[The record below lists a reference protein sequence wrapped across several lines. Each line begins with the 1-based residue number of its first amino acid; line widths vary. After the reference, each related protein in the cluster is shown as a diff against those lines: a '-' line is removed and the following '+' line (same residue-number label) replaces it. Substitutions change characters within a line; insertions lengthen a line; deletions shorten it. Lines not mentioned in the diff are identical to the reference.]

1 MKWKEITIYT
11 TEEGTEIILARL
23 DMLGITQVNIVQGDE
38 EIDALLH
45 SCEKYWDYADEAA
58 MGKQPSVQ
66 AYVSDVPEN
75 AAVEQAVRNSIAE
88 LDSMRSEIG
97 IDMGS
102 LKIEVRSVDEEDWAN
117 NWKAYFKPMPVG
129 EKLLVCPSW
138 EKIPDGNTRAVLK
151 IDPGMAFGTGTHHTT
166 RMCLELLE
174 KNIKNGDLVADLGCG
189 SGILSIAAS
198 LMGAKETY
206 AIDIDPVAARVAAEN
221 AELNGIDMSGYFIRI
236 GDILSDEKFRDDI
249 SGRQYDIVLANIVAN
264 VIIAFAP
271 VIPQLMKPDGKLIAS
286 GIIADRLD
294 EVLDE
299 FRTRLRPD
307 SIDVFENM
315 ALIATVGHGMSF
327 RPGVSA
333 KLFTALAEA
342 GVNIRMIDQG
352 SSEMNIIV
360 GVENKDFETAIRAI
374 YQSFVEV

>member
-45 SCEKYWDYADEAA
+45 SCEKYWDYADETA

-75 AAVEQAVRNSIAE
+75 AAVEQAVRNSIEE

-138 EKIPDGNTRAVLK
+138 EKIPEGNTRAVLK

-249 SGRQYDIVLANIVAN
+249 SGRRYDIVLANIVAN

-294 EVLDE
+294 EVLD
-299 FRTRLRPD
+299 
-307 SIDVFENM
+307 
-315 ALIATVGHGMSF
+315 ALKANGLEAVEICSGEDWRAVLA
-327 RPGVSA
+327 A
-333 KLFTALAEA
+333 K
-342 GVNIRMIDQG
+342 I
-352 SSEMNIIV
+352 S
-360 GVENKDFETAIRAI
+360 
-374 YQSFVEV
+374 

>member
-45 SCEKYWDYADEAA
+45 SCEKYWDYADETA

-138 EKIPDGNTRAVLK
+138 EKIPEGNTRAVLK

-236 GDILSDEKFRDDI
+236 GDILSDEEFRDDI
-249 SGRQYDIVLANIVAN
+249 SGRRYDIVLANIVAN

-294 EVLDE
+294 EVLD
-299 FRTRLRPD
+299 
-307 SIDVFENM
+307 
-315 ALIATVGHGMSF
+315 ALKANGLEAVEICSGEDWRAVLA
-327 RPGVSA
+327 A
-333 KLFTALAEA
+333 K
-342 GVNIRMIDQG
+342 I
-352 SSEMNIIV
+352 S
-360 GVENKDFETAIRAI
+360 
-374 YQSFVEV
+374 

>member
-151 IDPGMAFGTGTHHTT
+151 LTPEWLSERELTTQRACALNCLKKTLRTGIS
-166 RMCLELLE
+166 LQ
-174 KNIKNGDLVADLGCG
+174 I
-189 SGILSIAAS
+189 SAA
-198 LMGAKETY
+198 
-206 AIDIDPVAARVAAEN
+206 AAE
-221 AELNGIDMSGYFIRI
+221 
-236 GDILSDEKFRDDI
+236 
-249 SGRQYDIVLANIVAN
+249 
-264 VIIAFAP
+264 
-271 VIPQLMKPDGKLIAS
+271 
-286 GIIADRLD
+286 
-294 EVLDE
+294 
-299 FRTRLRPD
+299 
-307 SIDVFENM
+307 
-315 ALIATVGHGMSF
+315 SF
-327 RPGVSA
+327 RLP
-333 KLFTALAEA
+333 LH
-342 GVNIRMIDQG
+342 
-352 SSEMNIIV
+352 
-360 GVENKDFETAIRAI
+360 
-374 YQSFVEV
+374 

>member
-45 SCEKYWDYADEAA
+45 SCEKYWDYADETA

-138 EKIPDGNTRAVLK
+138 EKIPEGNTRAVLK

-249 SGRQYDIVLANIVAN
+249 SGRRYDIVLANIVAN

-271 VIPQLMKPDGKLIAS
+271 VIPQLMKPGGKLIAS

-294 EVLDE
+294 EVLD
-299 FRTRLRPD
+299 
-307 SIDVFENM
+307 
-315 ALIATVGHGMSF
+315 ALKANGLEAVEICSGEDWRAVLA
-327 RPGVSA
+327 A
-333 KLFTALAEA
+333 K
-342 GVNIRMIDQG
+342 I
-352 SSEMNIIV
+352 S
-360 GVENKDFETAIRAI
+360 
-374 YQSFVEV
+374 

>member
-45 SCEKYWDYADEAA
+45 SCEKYWDYADEAV

-249 SGRQYDIVLANIVAN
+249 SGRRYDIVLANIVAN

-294 EVLDE
+294 EVLD
-299 FRTRLRPD
+299 
-307 SIDVFENM
+307 
-315 ALIATVGHGMSF
+315 ALKANGLEAVEICSGEDWRAVLA
-327 RPGVSA
+327 A
-333 KLFTALAEA
+333 K
-342 GVNIRMIDQG
+342 I
-352 SSEMNIIV
+352 S
-360 GVENKDFETAIRAI
+360 
-374 YQSFVEV
+374 

>member
-45 SCEKYWDYADEAA
+45 SCEKYWDYADETA

-138 EKIPDGNTRAVLK
+138 EKIPEGNTRAVLK

-249 SGRQYDIVLANIVAN
+249 SGRRYDIVLANIVAN

-294 EVLDE
+294 EVLD
-299 FRTRLRPD
+299 
-307 SIDVFENM
+307 
-315 ALIATVGHGMSF
+315 ALKANGLEAVEICSGEDWRAVLA
-327 RPGVSA
+327 A
-333 KLFTALAEA
+333 K
-342 GVNIRMIDQG
+342 I
-352 SSEMNIIV
+352 S
-360 GVENKDFETAIRAI
+360 
-374 YQSFVEV
+374 

>member
-38 EIDALLH
+38 EMDALLH
-45 SCEKYWDYADEAA
+45 SCEQYWDYADEAA

-294 EVLDE
+294 EVLD
-299 FRTRLRPD
+299 
-307 SIDVFENM
+307 
-315 ALIATVGHGMSF
+315 ALKANGLEAVEICSGEDWRAVLA
-327 RPGVSA
+327 A
-333 KLFTALAEA
+333 K
-342 GVNIRMIDQG
+342 I
-352 SSEMNIIV
+352 S
-360 GVENKDFETAIRAI
+360 
-374 YQSFVEV
+374 

>member
-45 SCEKYWDYADEAA
+45 SCEKYWDYAGEAA

-138 EKIPDGNTRAVLK
+138 EKIPEGNTRAVLK

-249 SGRQYDIVLANIVAN
+249 SGRRYDIVLANIVAN

-294 EVLDE
+294 EVLD
-299 FRTRLRPD
+299 
-307 SIDVFENM
+307 
-315 ALIATVGHGMSF
+315 ALKANGLEAVEICSGEDWRAVLA
-327 RPGVSA
+327 A
-333 KLFTALAEA
+333 K
-342 GVNIRMIDQG
+342 I
-352 SSEMNIIV
+352 S
-360 GVENKDFETAIRAI
+360 
-374 YQSFVEV
+374 

>member
-58 MGKQPSVQ
+58 MEKQPSVQ

-271 VIPQLMKPDGKLIAS
+271 VIPQLMKPGGKLIAS

-294 EVLDE
+294 EVLD
-299 FRTRLRPD
+299 
-307 SIDVFENM
+307 
-315 ALIATVGHGMSF
+315 ALKANGLEAVEICSGEDWRAVLA
-327 RPGVSA
+327 A
-333 KLFTALAEA
+333 K
-342 GVNIRMIDQG
+342 IP
-352 SSEMNIIV
+352 
-360 GVENKDFETAIRAI
+360 
-374 YQSFVEV
+374 

>member
-45 SCEKYWDYADEAA
+45 SCEKYWDYADEVA

-138 EKIPDGNTRAVLK
+138 EKIPEGNTRAVLK

-294 EVLDE
+294 EVLD
-299 FRTRLRPD
+299 
-307 SIDVFENM
+307 
-315 ALIATVGHGMSF
+315 ALKANGLEAVEICSGEDWRAVLA
-327 RPGVSA
+327 A
-333 KLFTALAEA
+333 K
-342 GVNIRMIDQG
+342 I
-352 SSEMNIIV
+352 S
-360 GVENKDFETAIRAI
+360 
-374 YQSFVEV
+374 

>member
-1 MKWKEITIYT
+1 MFVKEITIYT

-45 SCEKYWDYADEAA
+45 SCEKYWDYADETA

-138 EKIPDGNTRAVLK
+138 EKIPEGNTRAVLK

-249 SGRQYDIVLANIVAN
+249 SGRRYDIVLANIVAN

-271 VIPQLMKPDGKLIAS
+271 VIPQLMKPGGKLIAS

-294 EVLDE
+294 EVLD
-299 FRTRLRPD
+299 
-307 SIDVFENM
+307 
-315 ALIATVGHGMSF
+315 ALKANGLEAVEICSGEGWRAVLA
-327 RPGVSA
+327 A
-333 KLFTALAEA
+333 K
-342 GVNIRMIDQG
+342 I
-352 SSEMNIIV
+352 S
-360 GVENKDFETAIRAI
+360 
-374 YQSFVEV
+374 

>member
-58 MGKQPSVQ
+58 MGNQPSVQ

-294 EVLDE
+294 EVLD
-299 FRTRLRPD
+299 
-307 SIDVFENM
+307 
-315 ALIATVGHGMSF
+315 ALKANGLEAVEICSGEDWRAVLA
-327 RPGVSA
+327 A
-333 KLFTALAEA
+333 K
-342 GVNIRMIDQG
+342 I
-352 SSEMNIIV
+352 S
-360 GVENKDFETAIRAI
+360 
-374 YQSFVEV
+374 

>member
-45 SCEKYWDYADEAA
+45 SCEKYWDYADEA
-58 MGKQPSVQ
+58 VQ

-88 LDSMRSEIG
+88 LGSMRSEIG

-174 KNIKNGDLVADLGCG
+174 ENIKNGDLVADLGCG

-294 EVLDE
+294 EVLD
-299 FRTRLRPD
+299 
-307 SIDVFENM
+307 
-315 ALIATVGHGMSF
+315 ALKANGLEAVEICSGEDWRAVLA
-327 RPGVSA
+327 A
-333 KLFTALAEA
+333 K
-342 GVNIRMIDQG
+342 I
-352 SSEMNIIV
+352 S
-360 GVENKDFETAIRAI
+360 
-374 YQSFVEV
+374 

>member
-58 MGKQPSVQ
+58 MEKQPSVQ

-138 EKIPDGNTRAVLK
+138 EKIPEGNTRAVLK

-294 EVLDE
+294 EVLD
-299 FRTRLRPD
+299 
-307 SIDVFENM
+307 
-315 ALIATVGHGMSF
+315 ALKANGLEAVEICSGEDWRAVLA
-327 RPGVSA
+327 A
-333 KLFTALAEA
+333 K
-342 GVNIRMIDQG
+342 I
-352 SSEMNIIV
+352 S
-360 GVENKDFETAIRAI
+360 
-374 YQSFVEV
+374 

>member
-249 SGRQYDIVLANIVAN
+249 SGRQYDIVLANIVAD
-264 VIIAFAP
+264 VIIMFCKT
-271 VIPQLMKPDGKLIAS
+271 VPDFMADNAVFITS
-286 GIIADRLD
+286 GIIDIREQEVVDAFAENGFEIIARHADGGWRC
-294 EVLDE
+294 
-299 FRTRLRPD
+299 
-307 SIDVFENM
+307 FEC
-315 ALIATVGHGMSF
+315 
-327 RPGVSA
+327 RR
-333 KLFTALAEA
+333 K
-342 GVNIRMIDQG
+342 
-352 SSEMNIIV
+352 
-360 GVENKDFETAIRAI
+360 K
-374 YQSFVEV
+374 

>member
-45 SCEKYWDYADEAA
+45 SCEKYWDYADETA

-271 VIPQLMKPDGKLIAS
+271 VIPQLMKPGGKLIAS

-294 EVLDE
+294 EVLD
-299 FRTRLRPD
+299 
-307 SIDVFENM
+307 
-315 ALIATVGHGMSF
+315 ALKANGLEAVEICSGEDWRAVLA
-327 RPGVSA
+327 A
-333 KLFTALAEA
+333 K
-342 GVNIRMIDQG
+342 I
-352 SSEMNIIV
+352 S
-360 GVENKDFETAIRAI
+360 
-374 YQSFVEV
+374 

>member
-102 LKIEVRSVDEEDWAN
+102 LKIEVRSVDEEAWAN

-138 EKIPDGNTRAVLK
+138 EKIPEGNTRAVLK

-189 SGILSIAAS
+189 S
-198 LMGAKETY
+198 
-206 AIDIDPVAARVAAEN
+206 
-221 AELNGIDMSGYFIRI
+221 
-236 GDILSDEKFRDDI
+236 
-249 SGRQYDIVLANIVAN
+249 
-264 VIIAFAP
+264 
-271 VIPQLMKPDGKLIAS
+271 
-286 GIIADRLD
+286 
-294 EVLDE
+294 
-299 FRTRLRPD
+299 
-307 SIDVFENM
+307 
-315 ALIATVGHGMSF
+315 
-327 RPGVSA
+327 
-333 KLFTALAEA
+333 
-342 GVNIRMIDQG
+342 
-352 SSEMNIIV
+352 
-360 GVENKDFETAIRAI
+360 
-374 YQSFVEV
+374 

>member
-45 SCEKYWDYADEAA
+45 SCEKYWDYADETA

-138 EKIPDGNTRAVLK
+138 EKIPEGNTRAVLK

-249 SGRQYDIVLANIVAN
+249 SGRRYDIVLANIVAN

-271 VIPQLMKPDGKLIAS
+271 VIPQLMKPGGKLIAS

-294 EVLDE
+294 EVLD
-299 FRTRLRPD
+299 
-307 SIDVFENM
+307 
-315 ALIATVGHGMSF
+315 ALKANGLEAVEICSGEGWRAVLA
-327 RPGVSA
+327 A
-333 KLFTALAEA
+333 K
-342 GVNIRMIDQG
+342 I
-352 SSEMNIIV
+352 S
-360 GVENKDFETAIRAI
+360 
-374 YQSFVEV
+374 

>member
-45 SCEKYWDYADEAA
+45 SCKKYWDYADEAA

-97 IDMGS
+97 INMGS

-138 EKIPDGNTRAVLK
+138 EKIPEGNTRAVLK

-294 EVLDE
+294 EVLD
-299 FRTRLRPD
+299 
-307 SIDVFENM
+307 
-315 ALIATVGHGMSF
+315 ALKANGLEAVEICSGEDWRAVLA
-327 RPGVSA
+327 A
-333 KLFTALAEA
+333 K
-342 GVNIRMIDQG
+342 I
-352 SSEMNIIV
+352 S
-360 GVENKDFETAIRAI
+360 
-374 YQSFVEV
+374 

>member
-1 MKWKEITIYT
+1 
-11 TEEGTEIILARL
+11 
-23 DMLGITQVNIVQGDE
+23 
-38 EIDALLH
+38 
-45 SCEKYWDYADEAA
+45 
-58 MGKQPSVQ
+58 MG
-66 AYVSDVPEN
+66 
-75 AAVEQAVRNSIAE
+75 
-88 LDSMRSEIG
+88 
-97 IDMGS
+97 
-102 LKIEVRSVDEEDWAN
+102 
-117 NWKAYFKPMPVG
+117 
-129 EKLLVCPSW
+129 
-138 EKIPDGNTRAVLK
+138 KIPDGNTRAVLK

-221 AELNGIDMSGYFIRI
+221 AELNGIDMPGYFIRI

-294 EVLDE
+294 EVLD
-299 FRTRLRPD
+299 
-307 SIDVFENM
+307 
-315 ALIATVGHGMSF
+315 ALKANGLEAVEICSGEDWRAVLA
-327 RPGVSA
+327 A
-333 KLFTALAEA
+333 K
-342 GVNIRMIDQG
+342 I
-352 SSEMNIIV
+352 S
-360 GVENKDFETAIRAI
+360 
-374 YQSFVEV
+374 

>member
-45 SCEKYWDYADEAA
+45 SCEKYWDYADETA

-138 EKIPDGNTRAVLK
+138 EKIPEGYTRAVLK

-249 SGRQYDIVLANIVAN
+249 SGRRYDIVLANIVAN

-271 VIPQLMKPDGKLIAS
+271 VIPQLMKPGGKLIAS

-294 EVLDE
+294 EVLD
-299 FRTRLRPD
+299 
-307 SIDVFENM
+307 
-315 ALIATVGHGMSF
+315 ALKANGLEAVEICSGEDWRAVLA
-327 RPGVSA
+327 A
-333 KLFTALAEA
+333 K
-342 GVNIRMIDQG
+342 I
-352 SSEMNIIV
+352 S
-360 GVENKDFETAIRAI
+360 
-374 YQSFVEV
+374 

>member
-1 MKWKEITIYT
+1 
-11 TEEGTEIILARL
+11 
-23 DMLGITQVNIVQGDE
+23 
-38 EIDALLH
+38 
-45 SCEKYWDYADEAA
+45 
-58 MGKQPSVQ
+58 
-66 AYVSDVPEN
+66 
-75 AAVEQAVRNSIAE
+75 
-88 LDSMRSEIG
+88 MRSEIG
-97 IDMGS
+97 IDMGL

-138 EKIPDGNTRAVLK
+138 EKIPEGNTRAVLK

-294 EVLDE
+294 EVLD
-299 FRTRLRPD
+299 
-307 SIDVFENM
+307 
-315 ALIATVGHGMSF
+315 ALKANGLEAVEICSGEDWRAVLA
-327 RPGVSA
+327 A
-333 KLFTALAEA
+333 K
-342 GVNIRMIDQG
+342 I
-352 SSEMNIIV
+352 S
-360 GVENKDFETAIRAI
+360 
-374 YQSFVEV
+374 

>member
-45 SCEKYWDYADEAA
+45 SCEKYWDYADETA

-138 EKIPDGNTRAVLK
+138 EKIPEGNTRAVLK

-249 SGRQYDIVLANIVAN
+249 FGRRYDIVLANIVAN

-271 VIPQLMKPDGKLIAS
+271 VIPQLMKPGGKLIAS

-294 EVLDE
+294 EVLD
-299 FRTRLRPD
+299 
-307 SIDVFENM
+307 
-315 ALIATVGHGMSF
+315 ALKANGLEAVEICSGEDWRAVLA
-327 RPGVSA
+327 A
-333 KLFTALAEA
+333 K
-342 GVNIRMIDQG
+342 I
-352 SSEMNIIV
+352 S
-360 GVENKDFETAIRAI
+360 
-374 YQSFVEV
+374 